1 MPPGITVRPHKWSNE
16 IDLFD
21 NGWYSA
27 IWGSYDESNE
37 RCLGVRWNG
46 NDTDKP
52 YGYPSQSGYPLWY
65 VEPHILQRPIL
76 LALQQELIN
85 NPSID
90 RISEYQR
97 NIIIALGECE

>member
-1 MPPGITVRPHKWSNE
+1 MRPGTEVRPHKWSNV

-27 IWGSYDESNE
+27 IWGSYEESNE

-46 NDTDKP
+46 DNADDP
-52 YGYPSQSGYPLWY
+52 NGYPKQGVFPLWY
-65 VEPHILQRPIL
+65 VEPHILHRPIL
-76 LALQQELIN
+76 LALQQELVN
-85 NPSID
+85 SPSL
-90 RISEYQR
+90 RRTPEYQR